1 MSPSKHFPS
10 SRPPRP
16 SLPAIKM
23 KAAPIYSIRGT
34 FCTDEAAHKIWKCK
48 QTNNFELE
56 CESMYHRN
64 SRQDLEFFIHSSI
77 SSEQVKAEKTLK
89 RSKVKTD
96 LMQVWGF

>member
-1 MSPSKHFPS
+1 MH
-10 SRPPRP
+10 
-16 SLPAIKM
+16 
-23 KAAPIYSIRGT
+23 GW
-34 FCTDEAAHKIWKCK
+34 AAHKIWKCK

-77 SSEQVKAEKTLK
+77 SREQVKAEKTLK